1 MATIGNSFL
10 NLIDLYRGMGPD
22 GKIDADVIEVLH
34 RLSPAVQDAIATEAN
49 KGASHLHT
57 IRSGLPSVTWGRLYK
72 GIAQSKSGKTQVED
86 TTGFVEGRSEIDER
100 LLSLAGAN
108 EAALRL
114 SEADSFLE
122 AMTQEVETGI
132 FYHDSTTTPEKFK
145 GLAARYNVRGGGGA
159 GNNVIHGGGS
169 GSDNMSIWFV
179 TWGEQDTTLLYPK
192 GTRAG
197 LERIDRGSVQV
208 LDSNNLPYF
217 AKVEEFRWH
226 VGLAVRDWRSNVR
239 IANIDVS
246 DVLAGNV
253 DLYALMRQAY
263 YKNQKWRVSKD
274 MKAPDAAKHGRSVI
288 YMNATAAEA
297 LDALATNAGASD
309 NFVRLK
315 PMELEGQ
322 EVLSYRQ
329 VPIRITDALLNTE
342 ATVPVAS

>member
-10 NLIDLYRGMGPD
+10 NLIDMYRGMGPD

-49 KGASHLHT
+49 KGSSHLHT

-72 GIAQSKSGKTQVED
+72 GIPQSKSGKTQVED

-100 LLSLAGAN
+100 LLDLAADN
-108 EAALRL
+108 APALRL

-132 FYHDSTTTPEKFK
+132 FYHDSATTPEKFK

-159 GNNVIHGGGS
+159 GNNVVHGGGS
-169 GSDNMSIWFV
+169 GSDNTSIWIV
-179 TWGEQDTTLLYPK
+179 TWGEQQTTLLYPK

-197 LERIDRGSVQV
+197 LTRQDRGSVQV

-226 VGLAVRDWRSNVR
+226 VGLAVRDWRYNVR

-246 DVLAGNV
+246 DLLAGSV
-253 DLYALMRQAY
+253 DVYALLRQAY
-263 YKNQKWRVSKD
+263 YKNQRWRVSRD
-274 MKAPDAAKHGRSVI
+274 MKAPDAGQQGRTVI
-288 YMNATAAEA
+288 YMNSAVAEA
-297 LDALATNAGASD
+297 LDAQNTD
-309 NFVRLK
+309 DDRVQLK
-315 PMELEGQ
+315 YMELEGQ
-322 EVLSYRQ
+322 EVLSYRNL
-329 VPIRITDALLNTE
+329 PIRITDALLNTE
-342 ATVPVAS
+342 TAVPVAS